1 MLHWRFRTEPFLS
14 GPTERFGASLNPAE
28 SRESESAVGP
38 VEKWSAISALT
49 PFLWTIIPNT
59 AERRLR
65 SSRGLCP
72 KYDPRADLRTGQDPA
87 SVFGS
92 KGTRFPSAN
101 RFPPLRRE
109 HLSSSCG

>member
-49 PFLWTIIPNT
+49 PFLWAIIPNT

-65 SSRGLCP
+65 SSRGFARNMTRGRTYEPARIL
-72 KYDPRADLRTGQDPA
+72 RAYLEA
-87 SVFGS
+87 
-92 KGTRFPSAN
+92 K
-101 RFPPLRRE
+101 E
-109 HLSSSCG
+109 HGFHRQTAFRC